1 MNRQNAEQDGDTD
14 EHLVEICQITKNL
27 KDNVSAIN
35 HSLDHQSKIVKDIS
49 TNMDKTQKK
58 MNFVM
63 DKLGTILKT
72 KDNKQLYTILVL
84 WLVLMFQI
92 FLLVFT

>member
-1 MNRQNAEQDGDTD
+1 MNRQNADNDVNTD
-14 EHLVEICQITKNL
+14 EHLVEICTITRNL
-27 KDNVSAIN
+27 KENVSAIN
-35 HSLDHQSKIVKDIS
+35 SSLDHQSKIVKDIS
-49 TNMDKTQKK
+49 TNMDKTNKK

-72 KDNKQLYTILVL
+72 KDNKQLYTILIL

>member
-1 MNRQNAEQDGDTD
+1 MNRQNADQDANTD
-14 EHLVEICQITKNL
+14 EHLVEIVEITRNL

-35 HSLDHQSKIVKDIS
+35 SSLDHQSKLVKDIS
-49 TNMDKTQKK
+49 TNMEKTQKK

-72 KDNKQLYTILVL
+72 KDNKQLYTILIL

>member
-1 MNRQNAEQDGDTD
+1 MNRQNAEQGDDTD

-27 KDNVSAIN
+27 KENVSAIN
-35 HSLDHQSKIVKDIS
+35 QSLDHQSKIVKDIS
-49 TNMDKTQKK
+49 SNMDKTQKK

-72 KDNKQLYTILVL
+72 KDNKQLYTILIL

>member
-1 MNRQNAEQDGDTD
+1 MNRQNADIDTD

-27 KDNVSAIN
+27 KENVSAIN
-35 HSLDHQSKIVKDIS
+35 SSLDHQSKIVKDIS
-49 TNMDKTQKK
+49 TNMEKTQKK

-72 KDNKQLYTILVL
+72 KDNKQLYTIVVL
-84 WLVLMFQI
+84 WLVLMVQI
-92 FLLVFT
+92 FLLIFT

>member
-1 MNRQNAEQDGDTD
+1 MNRQNAEHDGDTD
-14 EHLVEICQITKNL
+14 EHLVEICAITRNL

-35 HSLDHQSKIVKDIS
+35 SSLDHQGRIVKDIS
-49 TNMDKTQKK
+49 TNMEKTNKK

-63 DKLGTILKT
+63 DKLGNVLKT
-72 KDNKQLYTILVL
+72 KDNKQLYTILIL

>member
-1 MNRQNAEQDGDTD
+1 MNKQNDADTD

-27 KDNVSAIN
+27 KENVSAIN
-35 HSLDHQSKIVKDIS
+35 SSLDHQGRLVKEIS
-49 TNMDKTQKK
+49 TNMEKTQKK

-63 DKLGTILKT
+63 DKLGVILRT
-72 KDNKQLYTILVL
+72 KDNKQLYTILIL

-92 FLLVFT
+92 FLLIFT

>member
-1 MNRQNAEQDGDTD
+1 MNRQNIDTDTD

-27 KDNVSAIN
+27 KENVSAIN
-35 HSLDHQSKIVKDIS
+35 SSLDHQSRIVKDIS
-49 TNMDKTQKK
+49 TNMEKTQKK

-63 DKLGTILKT
+63 DKLGTILRT
-72 KDNKQLYTILVL
+72 KDNKQLYTILIL
-84 WLVLMFQI
+84 WIVLMFQV

>member
-1 MNRQNAEQDGDTD
+1 MNRQNAEHDGDTD
-14 EHLVEICQITKNL
+14 EHLVEICQITRNL

-35 HSLDHQSKIVKDIS
+35 SSLNTQSKLVKDIS
-49 TNMDKTQKK
+49 TNMEKTQKK

-72 KDNKQLYTILVL
+72 KDNKQLYTILIL